1 MNSIAYPEDNIKKK
15 FSRQLAKVAVLLI
28 IALSLLWF
36 SINFPFYRIFEPQS
50 IGWVLW
56 VSYAKDLIQ
65 PFAFYF
71 LLCLADQWLN
81 TWQKRALLALAVP
94 TLLELR
100 QALYHP
106 IGQYIGAFDLLD
118 IVMYAIGVG
127 LAVLLERKVFAKH
140 IKFW

>member
-1 MNSIAYPEDNIKKK
+1 MNSVVYPENATKRNVSGLWMKTFI
-15 FSRQLAKVAVLLI
+15 LLVI
-28 IALSLLWF
+28 SLSLFWF
-36 SINFPFYRIFEPQS
+36 SIDFPFFLIFEPQS
-50 IGWVLW
+50 TGWVLW